1 MITHFIIDLGM
12 VPALNALKKHYL
24 CLLSL
29 TFKATNKANTIYKN
43 LELPIIKEK
52 IKEIP
57 TENKIL
63 DKNEHIRDST
73 PQTSNQTKIEIT
85 NSNDFTNDLNTTEFL
100 SKTNAKTN
108 DLLIAEHIKNNA
120 NIISKTTL
128 GSKDLKTI
136 DTPPKPPK
144 RQIKK
149 VQKTIANNDDSD
161 DEPKIKK

>member
-1 MITHFIIDLGM
+1 
-12 VPALNALKKHYL
+12 
-24 CLLSL
+24 
-29 TFKATNKANTIYKN
+29 
-43 LELPIIKEK
+43 LPIIKEK

-136 DTPPKPPK
+136 DTPPKSPK

-149 VQKTIANNDDSD
+149 V
-161 DEPKIKK
+161 

>member
-1 MITHFIIDLGM
+1 MQQ
-12 VPALNALKKHYL
+12 ALIALKKHYL

-29 TFKATNKANTIYKN
+29 TFKATNKANTIYYGLEH
-43 LELPIIKEK
+43 LELPIIKEQ

-100 SKTNAKTN
+100 TKTNAKTN
-108 DLLIAEHIKNNA
+108 DLLIAEHITNNA
-120 NIISKTTL
+120 NNISKTTL
-128 GSKDLKTI
+128 GSNDLKTI
-136 DTPPKPPK
+136 DTPQKPLK
-144 RQIKK
+144 RQIKR
-149 VQKTIANNDDSD
+149 VLKTIGNNDDSE